1 MKILSTLFL
10 SFLFLTQYSQDTISF
25 KDDFDDNK
33 NNWAIKNN
41 DTQVLEIKNG
51 KYYYE
56 NKGTGGLW
64 TYKNMFIDP
73 SKDFSIETTLTQ
85 TSGDD
90 NSGFGLVIGLDN
102 GDNYCV
108 FNITSTKFFKVYEY
122 QDTKNTELSPWTK
135 SDVIKPMNEPN
146 KLTIRKTGSNMFFYV
161 NDVEV
166 FKTSSPPL
174 KGSQYGIIIQ
184 NIKTVLI
191 DNFIVKQNISS
202 KINLV
207 KNLGT
212 GIVKENMGAN
222 VNSIYSDRLP
232 VISPDGKILYI
243 TRGEDPRNLGEEKA
257 TDIWMSQLN
266 KEGNWDTIKNVGFP
280 LNNTGSN
287 FVISTTPDNNT
298 LLLGNTY
305 KPDGSAYSGGFS
317 FSNKTVTGW
326 SIPTEVK
333 VKNYKNK
340 SKYASSCLSTN
351 RKVLIIDAE
360 ADKTFGGNDL
370 YVSFLNS
377 DSTWSEPV
385 NLGSIVNTFGNEGTP
400 FIAADDVTMYYSTN
414 GKRGYGDNDIYVTHR
429 LDSTWTNWSE
439 PENLGPEINT
449 SDWDA
454 YFTLQASGKYGYM
467 VSQQNAMGKE
477 DIFRIKLPDA
487 IKPKPVVLIYG
498 KVIDSKTKK
507 PLGTSIYYY
516 DLKTGKEVGVASSNP
531 IDGSYKIILPTGFSY
546 SFLASKQGYMS
557 VSDNIDL
564 TSLNEYKEIERNL
577 YLAPIEV
584 GQTIRLNNIFFDF
597 AKADILPTSFADLNR
612 LIKILNDYPQL
623 QIEVSGHT
631 DNIGADAAN
640 LLLSQSRSQSVVNY
654 LLNNSIEKTRL
665 IAKGYGEIKPVETNL
680 TDEGKAINRRV
691 EFTILKK

>member
-25 KDDFDDNK
+25 KDDFDNNK
-33 NNWAIKNN
+33 NNWSIKNN
-41 DTQVLEIKNG
+41 DNQILEIKDG

-64 TYKNMFIDP
+64 TYKNIFIDP
-73 SKDFSIETTLTQ
+73 TKDFSIETSLTQ

-108 FNITSTKFFKVYEY
+108 FNITSTKFFKIYDY
-122 QDTKNTELSPWTK
+122 QDTKNSELKAWTK

-146 KLTIRKTGSNMFFYV
+146 KLMIKKTGGTMFFYI

-166 FKTSSPPL
+166 FNAAYPQL
-174 KGSQYGIIIQ
+174 KGNYYGIIIQ

-191 DNFIVKQNISS
+191 DNFIVKQNIFS

-212 GIVKENMGAN
+212 GIVKENMGSN
-222 VNSIYSDRLP
+222 VNSVYSDRLP
-232 VISPDGKILYI
+232 VISPDGKTLYI
-243 TRGEDPRNLGEEKA
+243 ARSGDPRNQGEEKT
-257 TDIWMSQLN
+257 TDIWMSLLN

-305 KPDGSAYSGGFS
+305 KLDGSAHSGGFS
-317 FSNKTVTGW
+317 FSNKTLTGW

-340 SKYASSCLSTN
+340 SKYSSSCLSTN
-351 RKVLIIDAE
+351 RKVLITDAE

-377 DSTWSEPV
+377 DSTWSEPI

-477 DIFRIKLPDA
+477 DVFRIKLPDA

-516 DLKTGKEVGVASSNP
+516 DLKTGREVGVASSNP

-577 YLAPIEV
+577 YLSPIEV

-612 LIKILNDYPQL
+612 LIKILNEYPQL

-640 LLLSQSRSQSVVNY
+640 LLLSQARSQSVVNY

-665 IAKGYGEIKPVETNL
+665 IAKGYGEIKPIETNL
-680 TDEGKAINRRV
+680 TDEGRAINRRV

>member
-41 DTQVLEIKNG
+41 DNQVLEIKDG

-64 TYKNMFIDP
+64 TYKNIFIDP
-73 SKDFSIETTLTQ
+73 TKDFSIETTLTQ

-108 FNITSTKFFKVYEY
+108 FNITSTKYFKVYDY
-122 QDTKNTELSPWTK
+122 QDTKNTELKPWTK
-135 SDVIKPMNEPN
+135 LDIIKPMNEPN
-146 KLTIRKTGSNMFFYV
+146 KLVIKKTGGTMFFYI

-166 FKTSSPPL
+166 FNAAYTQL
-174 KGSQYGIIIQ
+174 KGSAYGIIIQ

-222 VNSIYSDRLP
+222 VNSVYSDRLP

-243 TRGEDPRNLGEEKA
+243 TRSGDPRNQGEEKT
-257 TDIWMSQLN
+257 TDIWMSLLN
-266 KEGNWDTIKNVGFP
+266 KDGNWDTIKNVGFP
-280 LNNTGSN
+280 LNNTGNN

-305 KPDGSAYSGGFS
+305 KLDGSAHSGGFS

-340 SKYASSCLSTN
+340 SKYSSSCLSTN

-377 DSTWSEPV
+377 DSTWSEPI

-680 TDEGKAINRRV
+680 TDEGRAINRRV